1 MFATMR
7 RKGGHYA
14 RNSHFEFKQQLSKSY
29 LKTVSAYANY
39 GTGKIIF
46 GIADDGTPVGL
57 ADPQDTC
64 LRIEHAI
71 NDSIDPVPRFEL
83 AIEGD
88 TRTVTLTVH
97 EGPDKPY
104 LSSGR
109 AYRRTDTS
117 TVEVS
122 RLEYGRLVLTG
133 EHVSFD
139 ALVAKE
145 QDLAFGHLEKE
156 LASKLGLKP
165 LDQNSLISLELMT
178 PSGEYCNAAALL
190 ADSNH
195 FPGIDIA
202 RFGESINIIN
212 ARHTFE
218 HMSVLEQMQRTLEVF
233 DTYYAYEEIVGFE
246 RIAKTLV
253 PREAFR
259 EAIANALVHRCWDV
273 RANIKVGMFADRIE
287 ITSPGGLPAGIT
299 EELYLAGGPSVAR
312 NPILANVFFRLGH
325 IERFG
330 TGIPRILDEYAHET
344 VSPSFALRD
353 SSITVML
360 PVTVLEN
367 VTLDEEAIL
376 AVLAK
381 GSALTRSQISEKTQL
396 SKSKAIRTLN
406 ALVEKGLVTKVGE
419 GRSVRYERN

>member
-1 MFATMR
+1 MR
-7 RKGGHYA
+7 ETTTL
-14 RNSHFEFKQQLSKSY
+14 EFKQQLSKSY

-57 ADPQDTC
+57 TDPQDTC
-64 LRIEHAI
+64 LRVEHAI

-83 AIEGD
+83 SIEED

-104 LSSGR
+104 FFSGR
-109 AYRRTDTS
+109 AYRRADTS

>member
-1 MFATMR
+1 MR
-7 RKGGHYA
+7 ETTTL
-14 RNSHFEFKQQLSKSY
+14 EFKQQLSKSY

-57 ADPQDTC
+57 TDPQGTC
-64 LRIEHAI
+64 LRVEHAI

-83 AIEGD
+83 SIEED

-104 LSSGR
+104 LFSGR
-109 AYRRTDTS
+109 AYRRADTS

-122 RLEYGRLVLTG
+122 RLEYGRLVLAG

-156 LASKLGLKP
+156 LASKLGVKP
-165 LDQNSLISLELMT
+165 LDKNSLISLELMA

-190 ADSNH
+190 ADSNQ
-195 FPGIDIA
+195 FPGVDVA
-202 RFGESINIIN
+202 RFGESTNIIHS
-212 ARHTFE
+212 RHAFE
-218 HMSVLEQMQRTLEVF
+218 RTSVLEQMQRTLEVF

-246 RIAKTLV
+246 RITKTLV

-330 TGIPRILDEYAHET
+330 TGIPRILNEYAHET

-353 SSITVML
+353 SSITVTL

-367 VTLDEEAIL
+367 VTPDERAIL
-376 AVLAK
+376 DVLAK
-381 GSALTRSQISEKTQL
+381 GSALTRSQIAEKTQL

-406 ALVEKGLVTKVGE
+406 ALIDKKLITKIGE
-419 GRSVRYERN
+419 GRSVRYGRN

>member
-1 MFATMR
+1 MRETATL
-7 RKGGHYA
+7 
-14 RNSHFEFKQQLSKSY
+14 EFKQQLSKSY

-71 NDSIDPVPRFEL
+71 NASIDPVPRFEL

-419 GRSVRYERN
+419 GRSVRYERH

>member
-1 MFATMR
+1 MRETATL
-7 RKGGHYA
+7 
-14 RNSHFEFKQQLSKSY
+14 EFKQQLSKSY

-330 TGIPRILDEYAHET
+330 TGIPRILDEYAPET

>member
-1 MFATMR
+1 MRETATL
-7 RKGGHYA
+7 
-14 RNSHFEFKQQLSKSY
+14 EFKQQLSKSY

-218 HMSVLEQMQRTLEVF
+218 HMSVLEQMQRMLEVF

>member
-1 MFATMR
+1 MLETTTL
-7 RKGGHYA
+7 
-14 RNSHFEFKQQLSKSY
+14 EFKQQLSKSY

-57 ADPQDTC
+57 TDPQDTC
-64 LRIEHAI
+64 LRVEHAI

-83 AIEGD
+83 SIEED
-88 TRTVTLTVH
+88 TRTVTLTVP

-104 LSSGR
+104 LFSGR
-109 AYRRTDTS
+109 AYRRADTS

-145 QDLAFGHLEKE
+145 QDLAFSHLEKE
-156 LASKLGLKP
+156 LASKLGVKP
-165 LDQNSLISLELMT
+165 LDQNSLISLELMA

-190 ADSNH
+190 ADSNQ
-195 FPGIDIA
+195 FPGVDVA
-202 RFGESINIIN
+202 RFGESTNIIHS
-212 ARHTFE
+212 RHAFE
-218 HMSVLEQMQRTLEVF
+218 RTSVLEQMQRTLEVF

-246 RIAKTLV
+246 RITKTLV

-330 TGIPRILDEYAHET
+330 TGIPRILNEYAHET

-353 SSITVML
+353 SSITVTL

-367 VTLDEEAIL
+367 VTPDERAIL
-376 AVLAK
+376 DVLAK
-381 GSALTRSQISEKTQL
+381 SSALTRSQIAEKTQL

-406 ALVEKGLVTKVGE
+406 ALIDKKLITKIGE

>member
-1 MFATMR
+1 MRETATL
-7 RKGGHYA
+7 
-14 RNSHFEFKQQLSKSY
+14 EFKQQLSKSY

-344 VSPSFALRD
+344 ESPSFALRD

>member
-1 MFATMR
+1 MRETATL
-7 RKGGHYA
+7 
-14 RNSHFEFKQQLSKSY
+14 EFKQQLSKSY

-165 LDQNSLISLELMT
+165 LDQNSLISLELMA

-202 RFGESINIIN
+202 RFGGSINIIHS
-212 ARHTFE
+212 RHTFE
-218 HMSVLEQMQRTLEVF
+218 RTSVLEQMQRTLEVF

-246 RIAKTLV
+246 RITKTLV

>member
-1 MFATMR
+1 MRETATL
-7 RKGGHYA
+7 
-14 RNSHFEFKQQLSKSY
+14 EFKQQLSKSY

-39 GTGKIIF
+39 GTGKNIF

>member
-1 MFATMR
+1 MLETTTL
-7 RKGGHYA
+7 
-14 RNSHFEFKQQLSKSY
+14 EFKQQLSKSY

-57 ADPQDTC
+57 TDPQDTC
-64 LRIEHAI
+64 LRVEHAI

-83 AIEGD
+83 SIEED

-104 LSSGR
+104 LFSGR
-109 AYRRTDTS
+109 AYRRADTS

-145 QDLAFGHLEKE
+145 QDLAFSHLEKE
-156 LASKLGLKP
+156 LASKLGVKP
-165 LDQNSLISLELMT
+165 LDQNSLISLELMA
-178 PSGEYCNAAALL
+178 PSGEYCNATALL
-190 ADSNH
+190 ADSNQ
-195 FPGIDIA
+195 FPGVDVA
-202 RFGESINIIN
+202 RFGESTNIIHS
-212 ARHTFE
+212 RHAFE
-218 HMSVLEQMQRTLEVF
+218 RTSVLEQMQRTLEVF

-246 RIAKTLV
+246 RITKTLV

-330 TGIPRILDEYAHET
+330 TGIPRILNEYAHET

-353 SSITVML
+353 SSITVTL

-367 VTLDEEAIL
+367 VTPDERAIL
-376 AVLAK
+376 DVLAK
-381 GSALTRSQISEKTQL
+381 SSALTRSQIAEKTQL

-406 ALVEKGLVTKVGE
+406 ALIDKKLITKIGE

>member
-1 MFATMR
+1 MRETATL
-7 RKGGHYA
+7 
-14 RNSHFEFKQQLSKSY
+14 EFKQQLSKSY

-145 QDLAFGHLEKE
+145 QNLAFGHLEKE

-165 LDQNSLISLELMT
+165 LDQNSLISLELMA

-202 RFGESINIIN
+202 RFGGSINIIHS
-212 ARHTFE
+212 RHTFE
-218 HMSVLEQMQRTLEVF
+218 RTSVLEQMQRTLEVF

-246 RIAKTLV
+246 RITKTLV

-259 EAIANALVHRCWDV
+259 KAIANALVHRCWDV

>member
-1 MFATMR
+1 MRETATL
-7 RKGGHYA
+7 
-14 RNSHFEFKQQLSKSY
+14 EFKQQLSKSY

-57 ADPQDTC
+57 TDPQDTC
-64 LRIEHAI
+64 LRVEHAI

-202 RFGESINIIN
+202 RFGESITIIN

>member
-1 MFATMR
+1 MRETATL
-7 RKGGHYA
+7 
-14 RNSHFEFKQQLSKSY
+14 EFKQQLSKSY

-139 ALVAKE
+139 VLVAKE

>member
-1 MFATMR
+1 MLETTTL
-7 RKGGHYA
+7 
-14 RNSHFEFKQQLSKSY
+14 EFKQQLSKSY

-57 ADPQDTC
+57 TDPQDTC
-64 LRIEHAI
+64 LRVEHAI

-83 AIEGD
+83 SIEED

-104 LSSGR
+104 LFSGR
-109 AYRRTDTS
+109 AYRRADTS

-145 QDLAFGHLEKE
+145 QDLAFSHLEKE
-156 LASKLGLKP
+156 LASKLGVKP
-165 LDQNSLISLELMT
+165 LDQNSLISLELMA

-190 ADSNH
+190 ADSNQ
-195 FPGIDIA
+195 FPGVDVA
-202 RFGESINIIN
+202 RFGESTNIIHS
-212 ARHTFE
+212 RHAFE
-218 HMSVLEQMQRTLEVF
+218 RTSVLEQMQRTLEVF

-246 RIAKTLV
+246 RITKTLV

-330 TGIPRILDEYAHET
+330 TGIPRILNEYAHET

-353 SSITVML
+353 SSITVTL

-367 VTLDEEAIL
+367 VTPDERAIL
-376 AVLAK
+376 DVLAK
-381 GSALTRSQISEKTQL
+381 GSALTRSQIAEKTQL

-406 ALVEKGLVTKVGE
+406 ALIDKKLITKIGE

>member
-1 MFATMR
+1 MRETATL
-7 RKGGHYA
+7 
-14 RNSHFEFKQQLSKSY
+14 EFKQQLSKSY

-396 SKSKAIRTLN
+396 SKSKAIITLN

>member
-1 MFATMR
+1 MRETATL
-7 RKGGHYA
+7 
-14 RNSHFEFKQQLSKSY
+14 EFKQQLSKSY

-109 AYRRTDTS
+109 AYRRTATS

>member
-1 MFATMR
+1 MRETATL
-7 RKGGHYA
+7 
-14 RNSHFEFKQQLSKSY
+14 EFKQQLSKSY

-64 LRIEHAI
+64 LRIEHAS

>member
-1 MFATMR
+1 
-7 RKGGHYA
+7 
-14 RNSHFEFKQQLSKSY
+14 
-29 LKTVSAYANY
+29 
-39 GTGKIIF
+39 
-46 GIADDGTPVGL
+46 
-57 ADPQDTC
+57 
-64 LRIEHAI
+64 
-71 NDSIDPVPRFEL
+71 
-83 AIEGD
+83 
-88 TRTVTLTVH
+88 
-97 EGPDKPY
+97 
-104 LSSGR
+104 
-109 AYRRTDTS
+109 
-117 TVEVS
+117 
-122 RLEYGRLVLTG
+122 
-133 EHVSFD
+133 
-139 ALVAKE
+139 
-145 QDLAFGHLEKE
+145 
-156 LASKLGLKP
+156 
-165 LDQNSLISLELMT
+165 
-178 PSGEYCNAAALL
+178 
-190 ADSNH
+190 
-195 FPGIDIA
+195 
-202 RFGESINIIN
+202 
-212 ARHTFE
+212 
-218 HMSVLEQMQRTLEVF
+218 MSVLEQMQRTLEVF

-376 AVLAK
+376 AALAK

-406 ALVEKGLVTKVGE
+406 ALVEKGLETQARRRPLRPLREKLAGESPSIFLRNTKPHPPSQRAAQRSQSHCRSRLRTPNGIIVGR
-419 GRSVRYERN
+419 GRGGRVMIRSLWNLCSETYRMRGTRVGPMGATSLDKSNSPATRPKRTARRDKRDNGIDMLNGPLPGKILRFAIPLALSSILQQLLNSADASIAGQFVAASRSRASAA

>member
-1 MFATMR
+1 MRETATL
-7 RKGGHYA
+7 
-14 RNSHFEFKQQLSKSY
+14 EFKQQLSKSY

-253 PREAFR
+253 PRESFR

>member
-1 MFATMR
+1 MHETATL
-7 RKGGHYA
+7 
-14 RNSHFEFKQQLSKSY
+14 EFKQQLSKSY

>member
-1 MFATMR
+1 MRETATL
-7 RKGGHYA
+7 
-14 RNSHFEFKQQLSKSY
+14 EFKQQLSKSY

-218 HMSVLEQMQRTLEVF
+218 HMSVLGQMQRTLEVF

-381 GSALTRSQISEKTQL
+381 GSALARSQISEKTQL

>member
-1 MFATMR
+1 MRETATL
-7 RKGGHYA
+7 
-14 RNSHFEFKQQLSKSY
+14 EFKQQLSKSY

-83 AIEGD
+83 AIEGG

>member
-1 MFATMR
+1 MRETATL
-7 RKGGHYA
+7 
-14 RNSHFEFKQQLSKSY
+14 EFKQQLSKSY

-246 RIAKTLV
+246 RIAKTLI

>member
-1 MFATMR
+1 MRETATL
-7 RKGGHYA
+7 
-14 RNSHFEFKQQLSKSY
+14 EFKQQLSKSY

-71 NDSIDPVPRFEL
+71 NDSFDPVPRFEL

>member
-1 MFATMR
+1 MLETTTL
-7 RKGGHYA
+7 
-14 RNSHFEFKQQLSKSY
+14 EFKQQLSKSY

-57 ADPQDTC
+57 TDPQDTC
-64 LRIEHAI
+64 LRVEHAI
-71 NDSIDPVPRFEL
+71 NDSIDSVPRFEL
-83 AIEGD
+83 SIEED

-104 LSSGR
+104 LFSGR
-109 AYRRTDTS
+109 AYRRADTS

-145 QDLAFGHLEKE
+145 QDLAFSHLEKE
-156 LASKLGLKP
+156 LASKLGVKP
-165 LDQNSLISLELMT
+165 LDQNSLISLELMA

-190 ADSNH
+190 ADSNQ
-195 FPGIDIA
+195 FPGVDVA
-202 RFGESINIIN
+202 RFGESTNIIHS
-212 ARHTFE
+212 RHAFE
-218 HMSVLEQMQRTLEVF
+218 RTSVLEQMQRTLEVF

-246 RIAKTLV
+246 RITKTLV

-330 TGIPRILDEYAHET
+330 TGIPRILNEYAHET

-353 SSITVML
+353 SSITVTL

-367 VTLDEEAIL
+367 VTPDERAIL
-376 AVLAK
+376 DVLAK
-381 GSALTRSQISEKTQL
+381 SSALTRSQIAEKTQL

-406 ALVEKGLVTKVGE
+406 ALIDKKLITKIGE

>member
-1 MFATMR
+1 MR
-7 RKGGHYA
+7 ETTTL
-14 RNSHFEFKQQLSKSY
+14 EFKQQLSKSY

-57 ADPQDTC
+57 TDPQDTC
-64 LRIEHAI
+64 LRVEHAI

-83 AIEGD
+83 SIEED

-104 LSSGR
+104 LFSGR
-109 AYRRTDTS
+109 AYRRADTS

-145 QDLAFGHLEKE
+145 QDLAFSHLEKE
-156 LASKLGLKP
+156 LASKLGVKP
-165 LDQNSLISLELMT
+165 LDQNSLNSLELMA

-190 ADSNH
+190 ADSNQ
-195 FPGIDIA
+195 FPGVDVA
-202 RFGESINIIN
+202 RFGESTNIIHS
-212 ARHTFE
+212 RHAFE
-218 HMSVLEQMQRTLEVF
+218 RTSVLEQMQRTLEVF

-246 RIAKTLV
+246 RITKTLV

-330 TGIPRILDEYAHET
+330 TGIPRILNEYAHET

-353 SSITVML
+353 SSITVTL

-367 VTLDEEAIL
+367 VTPDERAIL
-376 AVLAK
+376 DVLAK
-381 GSALTRSQISEKTQL
+381 GSALTRSQIAEKTQL

-406 ALVEKGLVTKVGE
+406 ALIDKKLITKIGE
-419 GRSVRYERN
+419 GRSVRYGRN

>member
-1 MFATMR
+1 MRETATL
-7 RKGGHYA
+7 
-14 RNSHFEFKQQLSKSY
+14 EFKQQLSKSY

-83 AIEGD
+83 SIEGD

-145 QDLAFGHLEKE
+145 QNLAFGHLEKE

-165 LDQNSLISLELMT
+165 LDQNSLISLELMA

-202 RFGESINIIN
+202 RFGGSINIIHS
-212 ARHTFE
+212 RHTFE
-218 HMSVLEQMQRTLEVF
+218 RTSVLEQMQRTLEVF

-246 RIAKTLV
+246 RITKTLV

-299 EELYLAGGPSVAR
+299 EALYLAGGPSVAR

>member
-1 MFATMR
+1 MRETATL
-7 RKGGHYA
+7 
-14 RNSHFEFKQQLSKSY
+14 EFKQQLSKSY

-83 AIEGD
+83 SIEED
-88 TRTVTLTVH
+88 ARTVTLTVH

-104 LSSGR
+104 LFSGR

-145 QDLAFGHLEKE
+145 QNLAFGHLEKE

-165 LDQNSLISLELMT
+165 LDQNSLISLELMA

>member
-1 MFATMR
+1 MRETATL
-7 RKGGHYA
+7 
-14 RNSHFEFKQQLSKSY
+14 EFKQQLSKSY

-133 EHVSFD
+133 EHVSFA

>member
-1 MFATMR
+1 MRETATL
-7 RKGGHYA
+7 
-14 RNSHFEFKQQLSKSY
+14 EFKQQLSKSY

-83 AIEGD
+83 SIEGD

-145 QDLAFGHLEKE
+145 QNLAFGHLEKE
-156 LASKLGLKP
+156 LASKLGLKQ
-165 LDQNSLISLELMT
+165 LDQNSLISLELLA

>member
-1 MFATMR
+1 MR
-7 RKGGHYA
+7 ETTTL
-14 RNSHFEFKQQLSKSY
+14 EFKQQLSKSY

-57 ADPQDTC
+57 TDPQDTC
-64 LRIEHAI
+64 LRVEHAI

-83 AIEGD
+83 SIEED

-104 LSSGR
+104 LFSGR
-109 AYRRTDTS
+109 AYRRADTS

-145 QDLAFGHLEKE
+145 QDLAFSHLEKE
-156 LASKLGLKP
+156 LASKLGVKP
-165 LDQNSLISLELMT
+165 LDQNSLISLELMA

-190 ADSNH
+190 ADSNQ
-195 FPGIDIA
+195 FPGVDVA
-202 RFGESINIIN
+202 RFGESTNIIHS
-212 ARHTFE
+212 RHAFE
-218 HMSVLEQMQRTLEVF
+218 RTSVLEQMQRTLEVF

-246 RIAKTLV
+246 RITKTLV

-330 TGIPRILDEYAHET
+330 TGIPRILNEYAHET

-353 SSITVML
+353 SSITVTL

-367 VTLDEEAIL
+367 VTPDERAIL
-376 AVLAK
+376 DVLAK
-381 GSALTRSQISEKTQL
+381 GSALTRSQIAEKTQL

-406 ALVEKGLVTKVGE
+406 ALIDKKLITKIGE
-419 GRSVRYERN
+419 GRSVRYGRN

>member
-1 MFATMR
+1 MRETATL
-7 RKGGHYA
+7 
-14 RNSHFEFKQQLSKSY
+14 EFKQQLSKSY

-83 AIEGD
+83 SIEGD

-145 QDLAFGHLEKE
+145 QNLAFGHLEKE

-165 LDQNSLISLELMT
+165 LDQNSLISFELMA

-202 RFGESINIIN
+202 RFGGSINIIHS
-212 ARHTFE
+212 RHTFE
-218 HMSVLEQMQRTLEVF
+218 RTSVLEQMQRTLEVF

-246 RIAKTLV
+246 RITKTLV

>member
-1 MFATMR
+1 MRETATL
-7 RKGGHYA
+7 
-14 RNSHFEFKQQLSKSY
+14 EFKQQLSKSY
-29 LKTVSAYANY
+29 LKTVIAYANY

-57 ADPQDTC
+57 TDPQDTC

>member
-1 MFATMR
+1 MRETATL
-7 RKGGHYA
+7 
-14 RNSHFEFKQQLSKSY
+14 EFKQQLSKSY

-83 AIEGD
+83 SIEED
-88 TRTVTLTVH
+88 ARTVTLTVH

-104 LSSGR
+104 LFSGR

-145 QDLAFGHLEKE
+145 QNLAFGHLEKE

-165 LDQNSLISLELMT
+165 LDQNSLISLELMA

-273 RANIKVGMFADRIE
+273 RANIKVSMFADRIE

>member
-1 MFATMR
+1 MRETATL
-7 RKGGHYA
+7 
-14 RNSHFEFKQQLSKSY
+14 EFKQQLSKSY

-83 AIEGD
+83 SIEED

-145 QDLAFGHLEKE
+145 QNLAFGHLEKE

-165 LDQNSLISLELMT
+165 LDQNSLISLELMA

-202 RFGESINIIN
+202 RFGGSINIIHS
-212 ARHTFE
+212 RHTFE
-218 HMSVLEQMQRTLEVF
+218 RTSVLEQMQRTLEVF

-246 RIAKTLV
+246 RITKTLV

-330 TGIPRILDEYAHET
+330 TGIPRILEEYAHET

>member
-1 MFATMR
+1 MR
-7 RKGGHYA
+7 ETTTL
-14 RNSHFEFKQQLSKSY
+14 EFKQQLSKSY

-57 ADPQDTC
+57 TDPQGTC
-64 LRIEHAI
+64 LRVEHAI

-83 AIEGD
+83 SIEED

-104 LSSGR
+104 LFSGR
-109 AYRRTDTS
+109 AYRRADTS

-122 RLEYGRLVLTG
+122 RLEYGRLVLAG

-156 LASKLGLKP
+156 LASKLGVKP
-165 LDQNSLISLELMT
+165 LDQNSLISLEIMA

-190 ADSNH
+190 ADSNQ
-195 FPGIDIA
+195 FPGVDVA
-202 RFGESINIIN
+202 RFGESTNIIHS
-212 ARHTFE
+212 RHAFE
-218 HMSVLEQMQRTLEVF
+218 RTSVLEQMQRTLEVF

-246 RIAKTLV
+246 RITKTLV

-330 TGIPRILDEYAHET
+330 TGIPRILNEYAHET

-353 SSITVML
+353 SSITVTL

-367 VTLDEEAIL
+367 VTPDERAIL
-376 AVLAK
+376 DVLAK
-381 GSALTRSQISEKTQL
+381 GSALTRSQIAEKTQL

-406 ALVEKGLVTKVGE
+406 ALIDKKLITKIGE
-419 GRSVRYERN
+419 GRSVRYGRN

>member
-1 MFATMR
+1 MR
-7 RKGGHYA
+7 ETA
-14 RNSHFEFKQQLSKSY
+14 SLEFKQQLSKSY

-83 AIEGD
+83 AIEED
-88 TRTVTLTVH
+88 ARTVTLTVH

-122 RLEYGRLVLTG
+122 RLEHSRLVLTG

>member
-1 MFATMR
+1 MRETATL
-7 RKGGHYA
+7 
-14 RNSHFEFKQQLSKSY
+14 EFKQQLSKSY

-83 AIEGD
+83 AIEED
-88 TRTVTLTVH
+88 ARTVTLTVH

-104 LSSGR
+104 LFSGR
-109 AYRRTDTS
+109 AYRRSDTS
-117 TVEVS
+117 SVEVS

-367 VTLDEEAIL
+367 VTPDERAIL
-376 AVLAK
+376 DVLAK
-381 GSALTRSQISEKTQL
+381 GSALTRSQIAEKTQL

-406 ALVEKGLVTKVGE
+406 ALVGKKLITKVGE

>member
-1 MFATMR
+1 MRETATL
-7 RKGGHYA
+7 
-14 RNSHFEFKQQLSKSY
+14 EFKQQLSKSY

-330 TGIPRILDEYAHET
+330 TGIPRIPDEYAHET